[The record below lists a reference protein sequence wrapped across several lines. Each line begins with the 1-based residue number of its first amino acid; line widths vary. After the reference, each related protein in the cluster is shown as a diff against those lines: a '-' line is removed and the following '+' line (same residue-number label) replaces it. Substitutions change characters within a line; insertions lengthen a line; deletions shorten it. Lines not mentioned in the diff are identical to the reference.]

1 MMPDGYECEII
12 WKDIISRNDWNLIK
26 ESLRFQEER
35 KSNIRTSIQ
44 KEKQTNQVQ
53 ISQINRSIQTM
64 EMSLDILRSNKK
76 LPDYGASFRKIN
88 FIWTYFRK
96 NISSR
101 RKYW

>member
-1 MMPDGYECEII
+1 MMPKECIYECEII

-64 EMSLDILRSNKK
+64 EMSLI
-76 LPDYGASFRKIN
+76 F
-88 FIWTYFRK
+88 
-96 NISSR
+96 
-101 RKYW
+101 